1 MNLKQQ
7 VGLILKQKVTNIKKI
22 LCQCRVN
29 YFKTKSGTCKKKMFD
44 TPVLNFLKQQI
55 HLLLFSVSPGC
66 VVCLEQKIKDT
77 GNYESLL
84 LCVRPTMEMGVY
96 MYAYDREFL
105 HVSWRQ
111 TSRPVSSG

>member
-1 MNLKQQ
+1 
-7 VGLILKQKVTNIKKI
+7 
-22 LCQCRVN
+22 
-29 YFKTKSGTCKKKMFD
+29 MFD

-96 MYAYDREFL
+96 MYAYDLSLYRTLVHYRTLVRYWLRPRTNACDREFL